1 MFQDELTRQARAKK
15 RFAVFFVLLGV
26 VIIGGMS
33 VVQSFPRPVWLWVA
47 FALAFVFFEWNS
59 VEVNDKL
66 FASPS
71 VMVMMTAAVAF
82 GPQAAVLGTATMAA
96 LAILT
101 PDDVRGRRWFQP
113 AVNFG
118 QLVATVAVSSS
129 VLALLLRLLVETDG
143 TWTVSSGTVGL
154 IALASGLAA
163 IVYGFVNLRLVMFIV
178 GGVYGGKNI
187 NAWSHMSQIM
197 VPYVGMGFLGGL
209 LGATYLMVGPASL
222 PLIAVVFYTGYMA
235 FESYARLREAQ
246 LSTLAGFIK
255 ALEAKDL
262 YTRGHTERVAY
273 FSNMIGQH
281 LGFNGTQLEQLRW
294 AALIHDVGKLAV
306 PREVIRKKSR
316 LTDEE
321 YREMQAH
328 VHHVEDL
335 LSEVEFLR
343 PMVEIAANHHAHFDG
358 NGYHG
363 GDGVAGDTPSLEA
376 RILAVADSFD
386 AMTSTRSYRIALSQ
400 EYAFAELRRNGGSQ
414 FDPEVVEV
422 FIKALEAS
430 GERYGS
436 PVEISEDEAR
446 RRAERGHGPG
456 STLDT
461 IDRLRGKVE
470 RSRGP
475 DVTRLDY
482 GGQRDGSHG

>member
-1 MFQDELTRQARAKK
+1 LIGTSVIAGL
-15 RFAVFFVLLGV
+15 FF
-26 VIIGGMS
+26 I
-33 VVQSFPRPVWLWVA
+33 QSFPRPLWLWAA
-47 FALAFVFFEWNS
+47 FAIAFVFFEWNS

-71 VMVMMTAAVAF
+71 AMVMMTAAVAF
-82 GPQAAVLGTATMAA
+82 GPDSAVLGTATMAA

-118 QLVATVAVSSS
+118 QLVVTVSVSSA
-129 VLALLLRLLVETDG
+129 VLALLLTGLTETQG
-143 TWTVSSGTVGL
+143 VWSVTNTTIPL
-154 IALASGLAA
+154 IALASALAA

-178 GGVYGGKNI
+178 AGVYGDKNI
-187 NAWSHMSQIM
+187 NAWSHMTQIM
-197 VPYVGMGFLGGL
+197 LPLTGMGFLGGL

-222 PLIAVVFYTGYMA
+222 PLIAVVFFTGYMA
-235 FESYARLREAQ
+235 FESYAKLREAQ

-281 LGFNGTQLEQLRW
+281 LGFNGTQLERLRW

-321 YREMQAH
+321 YREMQGH

-363 GDGVAGDTPSLEA
+363 GDGEHGDVPSLEA

-386 AMTSTRSYRIALSQ
+386 AMTSTRSYRIAMSQ
-400 EYAFAELRRNGGSQ
+400 EYAFTELRRNGGSQ
-414 FDPEVVEV
+414 FDPEVVEAFV
-422 FIKALEAS
+422 EALTAS

-436 PVEISEDEAR
+436 PVEISEEEAR
-446 RRAERGHGPG
+446 RRAERGQGQPF
-456 STLDT
+456 DT
-461 IDRLRGKVE
+461 IDRIRGRLEFPRQGESAGVDG
-470 RSRGP
+470 RSGREASNG
-475 DVTRLDY
+475 
-482 GGQRDGSHG
+482 